1 MLKKQILESTK
12 PIDKQFMQIQ
22 TFLNIEQ
29 HTKGGKNTLQDAIK
43 GHGHLVVG
51 QAVQQSTDNCMR
63 QVGDSLNMQE
73 TKLVTKLDEL
83 RRDVN
88 RVVNMDKD
96 IVDLQ
101 TTLKAL
107 SNELHLRPTL
117 DDIQE

>member
-1 MLKKQILESTK
+1 
-12 PIDKQFMQIQ
+12 
-22 TFLNIEQ
+22 
-29 HTKGGKNTLQDAIK
+29 
-43 GHGHLVVG
+43 
-51 QAVQQSTDNCMR
+51 
-63 QVGDSLNMQE
+63 MQE